1 MKKGFTLVELI
12 ITIGL
17 ITILGAVIV
26 ANMSSTFTKE
36 QEKQYEE
43 FKNTLEKA
51 ACTYIELDVG
61 KSIKNACKTSG
72 SCSVSLS
79 KLLTEGLIEEKDLL
93 NPKTEE
99 STSTSKTVGISYSG
113 GKKTCTYNE

>member
-26 ANMSSTFTKE
+26 ANMSSTFTNQ
-36 QEKQYEE
+36 QEKQFEE

-51 ACTYIELDVG
+51 ACTYIELSAAS
-61 KSIKNACKTSG
+61 SIKSSCKSSG
-72 SCSVSLS
+72 SCTISLS

-99 STSTSKTVGISYSG
+99 KVPSSKVVSISYSG